1 MLKILFI
8 SPEMEP
14 IAKVGGLADV
24 IGALP
29 KTLKGLGCDVRVVM
43 PLYKHAKDNLKR
55 FNLPSREI
63 NEDVITCIDSLP
75 IEGEILETEI
85 DGVTVYLLK
94 NDSLYDREYI
104 YSTPSGDYDDNDL
117 RFAFLSLGALEI
129 TKALDFKPDVIHCHD
144 WQTALV
150 PACLKFR
157 KHLKDDLF
165 FHGSKIVFTIHN
177 LAYQGQ
183 FGKEILDE
191 LALPWFLFTPQGI
204 EFYGKVNLLKGGIV
218 YSDIVTTVSR
228 TYAEEI
234 KTPQYGC
241 GLDGILRA
249 ISNHTNKLV
258 GIINGIDNDEW
269 NPEKDSALYA
279 NYSVDSIERRL
290 ENKFRLRN
298 DLGLSIAND
307 KPLLGMVSR
316 LTEQKGTDL
325 IAESL
330 SQIFDLGFQVVI
342 LGSGEEKFERML
354 QAAKKRDP
362 ENMAVITG
370 FNDDVARR
378 IYAGSDFFLMPSRF
392 EPCGLG
398 QMIAMRYGSIPVVRG
413 TGGLLDTVVDYNS
426 SKQKSNGFVFN
437 EFSKVG
443 FLDALVRGLSLYEKK
458 EEWKRLVIR
467 AMREDF
473 SWKRSSELYL
483 ELYRSLKS
491 TDVKGEG

>member
-1 MLKILFI
+1 MLKILFV

-29 KTLKGLGCDVRVVM
+29 KALKGLGCDVRVVI
-43 PLYKHAKDNLKR
+43 PLYRHAKENIER
-55 FNLPSREI
+55 FNLPSRDVS
-63 NEDVITCIDSLP
+63 EDVITCIDWLP
-75 IEGEILETEI
+75 IKGGILETEI
-85 DGVTVYLLK
+85 DGVCVYLLK

-104 YSTPSGDYDDNDL
+104 YSTPSGDYTDNDL
-117 RFAFLSLGALEI
+117 RFGFLSLGALEI
-129 TKALDFKPDVIHCHD
+129 AKAVDFKPDIIHCHD

-157 KHLKDDLF
+157 KHLKNDPF
-165 FHGSKIVFTIHN
+165 FQGSKIVFTIHN

-183 FGKEILDE
+183 FSKEILDE

-218 YSDIVTTVSR
+218 YSDVVTTVSR

-249 ISNHTNKLV
+249 ISNHSNKLI

-269 NPEKDSALYA
+269 DPNRDSALYV
-279 NYSVDSIERRL
+279 NYSIDSIGRKL
-290 ENKFRLRN
+290 ENKTSLRTE
-298 DLGLSIAND
+298 LGLSMGDD
-307 KPLLGMVSR
+307 KPLLGVVSR
-316 LTEQKGTDL
+316 LTEQKGSDL
-325 IAESL
+325 VVESL
-330 SQIFDLGFQVVI
+330 PQIFDLGFQIVI

-354 QAAKKRDP
+354 QTARKKDP
-362 ENMAVITG
+362 ENMAVVTG
-370 FNDDVARR
+370 FNDVMARR

-413 TGGLLDTVVDYNS
+413 TGGLLDTVMDYNS
-426 SKQKSNGFVFN
+426 SRQKSNGFVFY
-437 EFSKVG
+437 EFLKVS
-443 FLDALVRGLSLYEKK
+443 FLDALVRALSVYEKK
-458 EEWKRLVIR
+458 EEWKKLVIR
-467 AMREDF
+467 AMKEDF

-483 ELYRSLKS
+483 NLYKGLKN
-491 TDVKGEG
+491 TG

>member
-1 MLKILFI
+1 MLKILFV

-29 KTLKGLGCDVRVVM
+29 KALKGLGCDVRVVM
-43 PLYKHAKDNLKR
+43 PLYRHAKENIER
-55 FNLPSREI
+55 FNLPLRDVS
-63 NEDVITCIDSLP
+63 EDVITCIDWLP
-75 IEGEILETEI
+75 IKGGILETEI
-85 DGVTVYLLK
+85 DGVAVYLLK

-104 YSTPSGDYDDNDL
+104 YSTPSGDYNDNDL

-129 TKALDFKPDVIHCHD
+129 PKAVDFKPDIIHCHD

-157 KHLKDDLF
+157 KHLKDDPF

-183 FGKEILDE
+183 FSKEILDD

-218 YSDIVTTVSR
+218 YSDVVTTVSR

-241 GLDGILRA
+241 GLEGILRA
-249 ISNHTNKLV
+249 ISTHSNKLV
-258 GIINGIDNDEW
+258 GIINGIDYDEW
-269 NPEKDSALYA
+269 DPNRDSALYV
-279 NYSVDSIERRL
+279 NYSIDSIGRKL
-290 ENKFRLRN
+290 ENKLRLRTE
-298 DLGLSIAND
+298 LGLSSEND
-307 KPLLGMVSR
+307 KPLLGVVSR
-316 LTEQKGTDL
+316 LTEQKGSDL
-325 IAESL
+325 VVESL
-330 SQIFDLGFQVVI
+330 PQIFDLGCQIVI

-354 QAAKKRDP
+354 QTARKKDP
-362 ENMAVITG
+362 ENMAVVTG
-370 FNDDVARR
+370 FNDVMARR

-426 SKQKSNGFVFN
+426 SRQKSNGFVFY
-437 EFSKVG
+437 EFLKVS
-443 FLDALVRGLSLYEKK
+443 FLDALVRALSVYEKR
-458 EEWKRLVIR
+458 EEWKKLVIR
-467 AMREDF
+467 AMKEDF

-483 ELYRSLKS
+483 DLYKGLKN
-491 TDVKGEG
+491 TG

>member
-1 MLKILFI
+1 MLKILFV

-29 KTLKGLGCDVRVVM
+29 KALKGLGCDVRVVM
-43 PLYKHAKDNLKR
+43 PLYRHAKENIER
-55 FNLPSREI
+55 FNLPSRDVS
-63 NEDVITCIDSLP
+63 EDVITCIDWLP
-75 IEGEILETEI
+75 IKGGILETEI
-85 DGVTVYLLK
+85 DGVAVYLLK

-104 YSTPSGDYDDNDL
+104 YSTPSGDYNDNDL

-129 TKALDFKPDVIHCHD
+129 AKAVDFKPDVIHCHD

-157 KHLKDDLF
+157 KHLKDDPF

-183 FGKEILDE
+183 FSKGILDE

-218 YSDIVTTVSR
+218 YSDVVTTVSR

-241 GLDGILRA
+241 GLEGILRA
-249 ISNHTNKLV
+249 ISNHSNKLV
-258 GIINGIDNDEW
+258 GIINGIDYDEW
-269 NPEKDSALYA
+269 DPNRDSALYV
-279 NYSVDSIERRL
+279 NYGIDSIGRKL
-290 ENKFRLRN
+290 ENKLRLRTE
-298 DLGLSIAND
+298 LGLSIEND
-307 KPLLGMVSR
+307 KPLLGVVSR
-316 LTEQKGTDL
+316 LTEQKGSDL
-325 IAESL
+325 VVESL
-330 SQIFDLGFQVVI
+330 PQIFDLDFQIVI
-342 LGSGEEKFERML
+342 LGSGEGKFERML
-354 QAAKKRDP
+354 QTARKKDP
-362 ENMAVITG
+362 ENMAVVTG
-370 FNDDVARR
+370 FNDVMARR

-426 SKQKSNGFVFN
+426 SRQKSNGFVFY
-437 EFSKVG
+437 EFLKVS
-443 FLDALVRGLSLYEKK
+443 FLDALVRALSVYEKK
-458 EEWKRLVIR
+458 EEWKKLVIR
-467 AMREDF
+467 AMKEDF

-483 ELYRSLKS
+483 DLYKGLKN
-491 TDVKGEG
+491 TG